1 MEIIMW
7 ARLLNILKY
16 VWQNPVVQFAC
27 FTVIEG
33 LYLILRKKSG
43 RSFSQYRMEKK
54 SSPDV
59 NEAIADMIVGND
71 NKEQEPEKE
80 VVAEEAKPKKARC
93 KKKEV
98 VLEEE
103 PKPKKTRKRT
113 VKKLEEGDKVAEAKP
128 KRRRVTKRV
137 TVKKEEEPSTEEK
150 N

>member
-1 MEIIMW
+1 MW
-7 ARLLNILKY
+7 ARLLNILKH

-54 SSPDV
+54 SSPEV
-59 NEAIADMIVGND
+59 NEVVADMIVGD
-71 NKEQEPEKE
+71 ENKEQEPEKE
-80 VVAEEAKPKKARC
+80 VIAEEAKPKKTRRN
-93 KKKEV
+93 KKEI

-113 VKKLEEGDKVAEAKP
+113 VKSLEDGDKVAEAKP
-128 KRRRVTKRV
+128 KRKRATKRV
-137 TVKKEEEPSTEEK
+137 TVKKAEETATEEK
-150 N
+150 K

>member
-1 MEIIMW
+1 MW

-16 VWQNPVVQFAC
+16 VWQNPIVQFAC

-33 LYLILRKKSG
+33 IYLILRKKTG

-54 SSPDV
+54 SSPEV
-59 NEAIADMIVGND
+59 NEAVADMIVGDD

-80 VVAEEAKPKKARC
+80 IVAEEAKPKTTRRN
-93 KKKEV
+93 KKEI

-113 VKKLEEGDKVAEAKP
+113 VKKLEEGDKVAEVKP
-128 KRRRVTKRV
+128 KRRRATKRV
-137 TVKKEEEPSTEEK
+137 TVKKEEEPSTKEK
-150 N
+150 K